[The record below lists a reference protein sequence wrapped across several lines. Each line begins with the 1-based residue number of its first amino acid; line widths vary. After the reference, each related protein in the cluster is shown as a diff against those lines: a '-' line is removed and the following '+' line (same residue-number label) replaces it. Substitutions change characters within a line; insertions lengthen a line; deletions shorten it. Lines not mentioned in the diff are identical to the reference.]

1 MGPQNGR
8 FIVTCE
14 GEPQTCKPGP
24 RGTRWTS
31 LRLEILCKHYA
42 ILGINIIIAGHSGG
56 GLFVEEDPVPEG
68 SAGYVLLVD
77 DNSSIRDLLAR
88 LLATEGFQAVHAEDG
103 IDGVVKLRERLPK
116 VIICDLQMP
125 RMTGFEFIEVV
136 RRRFPTIPVV
146 VLAGSI
152 PSEFSEEIKPDCWF
166 EKSMLRFPELMQTI
180 NYLARR
186 TPDHADLP
194 KVITTPTRIRPDGT
208 GYIALTCTDC
218 LRSFK
223 VASTPQNKTGEQTA
237 FCTHCQACIPF
248 FFET

>member
-1 MGPQNGR
+1 MPQA
-8 FIVTCE
+8 CAS
-14 GEPQTCKPGP
+14 C
-24 RGTRWTS
+24 
-31 LRLEILCKHYA
+31 
-42 ILGINIIIAGHSGG
+42 
-56 GLFVEEDPVPEG
+56 
-68 SAGYVLLVD
+68 VLLVD
-77 DNSSIRDLLAR
+77 DDPSERGLISRCLGKA
-88 LLATEGFQAVHAEDG
+88 GFEVLYAEDG
-103 IDGVVKLRERLPK
+103 IDAVVKLREIVPR

-125 RMTGFEFIEVV
+125 RMGGLEFIAVV

-194 KVITTPTRIRPDGT
+194 KVIATPTRIRPDGT
-208 GYIALTCTDC
+208 GNIALTCTDC

-223 VASTPQNKTGEQTA
+223 VASTPQNKMGEQTA